1 MKNFAALLEPS
12 TVVGIDS
19 RLTSGKEKLD
29 SIIKIERA
37 TKTFI
42 ELDKVYRQ
50 AKIYG
55 TEPNKKKA
63 RVKLTK
69 LMAEMQSSENLIIN
83 QTISLEGKE
92 ASRSLCQLTEFQTLV
107 TQAKLIHTQNHK

>member
-12 TVVGIDS
+12 TVVGVDS

-69 LMAEMQSSENLIIN
+69 LMAEMQSSENFIIN
-83 QTISLEGKE
+83 QTVFLEGKKTKFE
-92 ASRSLCQLTEFQTLV
+92 AYFSTSLDYVKSVDLWCYIIALE
-107 TQAKLIHTQNHK
+107 